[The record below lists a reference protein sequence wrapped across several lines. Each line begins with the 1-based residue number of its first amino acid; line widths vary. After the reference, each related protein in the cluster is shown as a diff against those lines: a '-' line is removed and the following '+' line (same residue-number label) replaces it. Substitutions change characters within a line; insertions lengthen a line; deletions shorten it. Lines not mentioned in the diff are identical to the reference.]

1 MGIGGVFFRCPF
13 LPAKGAFLYFSA
25 GGNVDILGLLVRFS
39 MLKIPSDGVDLNIYC
54 IYKPSSGFSI
64 PSI

>member
-1 MGIGGVFFRCPF
+1 M
-13 LPAKGAFLYFSA
+13 
-25 GGNVDILGLLVRFS
+25 DILGLLVRFS